1 MSKILVSV
9 NEENLKQRIKQ
20 KIRQEISNRINL
32 WQHTNSSISSSGSL
46 SPAQWWVD
54 KPVNQGAEVRHELK
68 TGINATMVDDTIK
81 IHLTYQ
87 IIDISP

>member
-9 NEENLKQRIKQ
+9 NEEKLKQQIKQ
-20 KIRQEISNRINL
+20 KIRQEISNRINQ
-32 WQHTNSSISSSGSL
+32 WQHTNSSGSL

-54 KPVNQGAEVRHELK
+54 KPVYQGATVRHELK